1 MTALTLATTIA
12 MTMLVLAMALCL
24 LRLIRG
30 PHLGDRVVAGDTIA
44 LVLVNV
50 VAVLGMRAGT
60 RLYADVAAVVAI
72 LGFIGTVAAARF
84 VRGRP
89 PLA

>member
-1 MTALTLATTIA
+1 MTAVTVALA
-12 MTMLVLAMALCL
+12 MLVIAMALCL
-24 LRLIRG
+24 LRLVRG

-44 LVLVNV
+44 TILIVLVT
-50 VAVLGMRAGT
+50 VLGMRAGT

-72 LGFIGTVAAARF
+72 LGFIGTVAAARY

-89 PLA
+89 PIA

>member
-1 MTALTLATTIA
+1 MTAVT
-12 MTMLVLAMALCL
+12 LAMALL
-24 LRLIRG
+24 AVSMALALIRLVRG
-30 PHLGDRVVAGDTIA
+30 PHMGDRVVAGDTIA
-44 LVLVNV
+44 LFLINL

-60 RLYADVAAVVAI
+60 RLYADVAAAVAI
-72 LGFIGTVAAARF
+72 LGFIGTVALARF

>member
-1 MTALTLATTIA
+1 MTAVTVALA
-12 MTMLVLAMALCL
+12 MLVAAMALCL
-24 LRLIRG
+24 LRMVRG

-44 LVLVNV
+44 TILIILVT
-50 VAVLGMRAGT
+50 VLGMRAGT

-72 LGFIGTVAAARF
+72 LGFIGTVAAARY

-89 PLA
+89 PIA

>member
-1 MTALTLATTIA
+1 MTAVTVALA
-12 MTMLVLAMALCL
+12 MLVAAMALCL
-24 LRLIRG
+24 LRLVRG

-44 LVLVNV
+44 TILIILVT
-50 VAVLGMRAGT
+50 VLGMQAGT

-72 LGFIGTVAAARF
+72 LGFIGTVAAARY

-89 PLA
+89 PIA

>member
-1 MTALTLATTIA
+1 MTAVT
-12 MTMLVLAMALCL
+12 VAMALL
-24 LRLIRG
+24 AVSMALALIRLVRG
-30 PHLGDRVVAGDTIA
+30 PHMGDRVVAGDTIA
-44 LVLVNV
+44 LFLINL

-60 RLYADVAAVVAI
+60 RLYADVAAAVAI
-72 LGFIGTVAAARF
+72 LGFIGTVALARY

>member
-1 MTALTLATTIA
+1 MTPVT
-12 MTMLVLAMALCL
+12 VAMALL
-24 LRLIRG
+24 VVSMALALIRLVRG
-30 PHLGDRVVAGDTIA
+30 PHMGDRVVAGDTIA
-44 LVLVNV
+44 LFLINL

-60 RLYADVAAVVAI
+60 RLYADVAAAVAI
-72 LGFIGTVAAARF
+72 LGFIGTVALARY

>member
-1 MTALTLATTIA
+1 MTAVTVALA
-12 MTMLVLAMALCL
+12 MLVAAMALCL
-24 LRLIRG
+24 LRLVRG

-44 LVLVNV
+44 TILIILVT
-50 VAVLGMRAGT
+50 VLGMRAGT

-72 LGFIGTVAAARF
+72 LGFIGTVAAARY

-89 PLA
+89 PIA

>member
-1 MTALTLATTIA
+1 MTAVTVALA
-12 MTMLVLAMALCL
+12 MLVIAMALCL

-44 LVLVNV
+44 TILIIL

-72 LGFIGTVAAARF
+72 LGFIGTVAAARY

-89 PLA
+89 PIA

>member
-1 MTALTLATTIA
+1 MTAVTVALA
-12 MTMLVLAMALCL
+12 MLVVAMALCL
-24 LRLIRG
+24 LRLVRG

-44 LVLVNV
+44 TILIIL

-72 LGFIGTVAAARF
+72 LGFIGTVAAARY

-89 PLA
+89 PIA

>member
-1 MTALTLATTIA
+1 MTAVTVALA
-12 MTMLVLAMALCL
+12 MLVVAMALCL
-24 LRLIRG
+24 LRMIRG

-44 LVLVNV
+44 TILIIL

-72 LGFIGTVAAARF
+72 LGFIGTVAAARY

-89 PLA
+89 PIA

>member
-1 MTALTLATTIA
+1 MTATGVALA
-12 MTMLVLAMALCL
+12 MLVVAMALCL
-24 LRLIRG
+24 VRLVRG
-30 PHLGDRVVAGDTIA
+30 PHLGDRVVAGDAIA
-44 LVLVNV
+44 LILINV

-60 RLYADVAAVVAI
+60 RLYADVAAAVAI